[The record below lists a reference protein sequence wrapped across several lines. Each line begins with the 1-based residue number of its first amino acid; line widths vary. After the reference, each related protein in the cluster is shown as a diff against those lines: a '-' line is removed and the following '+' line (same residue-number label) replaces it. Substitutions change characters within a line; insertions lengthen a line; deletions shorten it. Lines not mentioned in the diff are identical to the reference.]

1 MDNKSKLLALA
12 ERLEKTAL
20 DLEAYSALIE
30 KYNRTIKE
38 KLKD

>member
-1 MDNKSKLLALA
+1 LANRLLALA

-38 KLKD
+38 KLKA